1 MPIDRDLVSASQV
14 DLRRLSLLAALA
26 AAGRR
31 GTDVDPEPAAKGLEP
46 FFRGLPGCLDGDIE
60 ALLAEELVILDDS
73 IVARKGVMVTD
84 NGRALVERLRRQ
96 TEMRAPRW

>member
-31 GTDVDPEPAAKGLEP
+31 GTDVDPEPAAK
-46 FFRGLPGCLDGDIE
+46 E
-60 ALLAEELVILDDS
+60 AYSEGGFED
-73 IVARKGVMVTD
+73 
-84 NGRALVERLRRQ
+84 VE
-96 TEMRAPRW
+96 